1 MPTLPPDVNV
11 RPAQSDDVMADDLP
25 PPRPDCDEPVWRRTV
40 VAERGGRVVGSG
52 FAVLT
57 RVNDAYW
64 CDVEVSP
71 AHRRHGIGTALFH
84 AVCALTEPSFPL
96 LTRAMRSQP
105 LRTLFAEAIGCE
117 LVVHCPEPWADPTA
131 PAWRRWVDDHPV
143 PAGYSAVPMR
153 DLPPAAVEAAWR
165 TLYIWAHAPFAPV
178 QTDGLDA
185 WWNEYRA
192 GLDEDA
198 SMLITESESG
208 DAIVAL
214 SLVSPE
220 VWDGRTFIVSE
231 TVRPD
236 QPGGNDLLC
245 GAVAA
250 SLRVLGSRGIA
261 RVELEGHTSDP
272 HSPAL
277 LASLPEHDA
286 DPMDIL
292 RLRRL

>member
-1 MPTLPPDVNV
+1 VATVPTDVNL
-11 RPAQSDDVMADDLP
+11 R
-25 PPRPDCDEPVWRRTV
+25 PPRPDDVVVDGLSAPQPDCDDPTWRRSV
-40 VAERGGRVVGSG
+40 VADRGGRVVGS
-52 FAVLT
+52 ASVVLT
-57 RVNDAYW
+57 PVNDAYF

-71 AHRRHGIGTALFH
+71 AYRRQGIGTALYH
-84 AVCALTEPSFPL
+84 AMDALTEPSLPL

-105 LRTLFAEAIGCE
+105 LRKLFAEAIGCE
-117 LVVHCPEPWADPTA
+117 LVMHCPEPQADPTA
-131 PAWRRWVDDHPV
+131 PAWRRWVADHPV

-165 TLYIWAHAPFAPV
+165 KLYLWVHAQFFPV
-178 QTDGLDA
+178 RTDGLA
-185 WWNEYRA
+185 ALWNDYRA
-192 GLDEDA
+192 GLDADA
-198 SMLITESESG
+198 SMLITEGEGG

-220 VWDGRTFIVSE
+220 VWEGRTFIISE

-236 QPGGNDLLC
+236 QPGGDDLLRA
-245 GAVAA
+245 AVAA
-250 SLRVLGSRGIA
+250 SLRVLGSRGITL
-261 RVELEGHTSDP
+261 VELEGHSSDP

-277 LASLPEHDA
+277 LASFPEHDA

>member
-1 MPTLPPDVNV
+1 MATLPPDVNV
-11 RPAQSDDVMADDLP
+11 RPPQSNDVMAQGLSP
-25 PPRPDCDEPVWRRTV
+25 PLPDCDEPVWRRTV
-40 VAERGGRVVGSG
+40 VAERGGRVIGSA

-57 RVNDAYW
+57 RVHDAYF
-64 CDVEVSP
+64 CDVEVSQ
-71 AHRRHGIGTALFH
+71 AHRRQGIGTALYH
-84 AVCALTEPSFPL
+84 AVSALTEPSFPL

-105 LRTLFAEAIGCE
+105 LRRLFAEAIGCE
-117 LVVHCPEPWADPTA
+117 LVMHCPEPLAAPTA
-131 PAWRRWVDDHPV
+131 PVWRRWVADHPV
-143 PAGYSAVPMR
+143 PAGYSAAPMSG
-153 DLPPAAVEAAWR
+153 LPTAAVEAAWR
-165 TLYIWAHAPFAPV
+165 TLYVWANARCCPV
-178 QTDGLDA
+178 RTEGLA
-185 WWNEYRA
+185 ALWNDYRA
-192 GLDEDA
+192 GLDADA
-198 SMLITESESG
+198 SMLITESKGG

-236 QPGGNDLLC
+236 QPGGDDLLRA
-245 GAVAA
+245 AVAA
-250 SLRVLGSRGIA
+250 SLRVLGNRGVT

-286 DPMDIL
+286 DPMEIL